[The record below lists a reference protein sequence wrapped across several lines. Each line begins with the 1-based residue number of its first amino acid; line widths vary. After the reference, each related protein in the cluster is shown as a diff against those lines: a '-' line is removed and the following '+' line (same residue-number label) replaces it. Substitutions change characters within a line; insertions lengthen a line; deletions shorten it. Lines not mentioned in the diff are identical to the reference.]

1 MKFAFAALSALV
13 VAGCVAVP
21 RATHELEAART
32 TYRDAAAN
40 PQVQARAPVELE
52 LAERSLGDAERF
64 HKADADPAMVAHF
77 AYLAGQRSRI
87 AVKTAE
93 LRAAEAAMA
102 TAASQ
107 RHRMHLELGA
117 RERAQADLQQRQAQA
132 QLKQAERAA
141 QFPAEMNALKARE
154 TERGWVLS
162 FGSEQLFEGPSA
174 TLTTGGRKAIEH
186 LAQVL
191 QKQPARGIAIE
202 GYADSSASAEL
213 GKQLSQAR
221 TEAVKQLLVEQGIEP
236 SHIWTR
242 AFAYPVASN
251 ERVEV
256 VIAPAASSGATFR

>member
-1 MKFAFAALSALV
+1 MKPALAALCALV

-21 RATHELEAART
+21 RATHELDGARAA
-32 TYRDAAAN
+32 YRDAAAN

-77 AYLAGQRSRI
+77 AYLAAQRSRI

-107 RHRMHLELGA
+107 RHRMHLELSA
-117 RERAQADLQQRQAQA
+117 RERAQADLQLRQQQA
-132 QLKQAERAA
+132 RLEAAERAA
-141 QFPAEMNALKARE
+141 QFPVEMSALKARQ
-154 TERGWVLS
+154 TERGWVVS
-162 FGSEQLFEGPSA
+162 FGAQRLFEGASA
-174 TLTTGGRKAIEH
+174 ALTPVGRKSIEN

-202 GYADSSASAEL
+202 GYADSSASPEL

-221 TEAVKQLLVEQGIEP
+221 TEAVKQLLIEGGIEP
-236 SHIWTR
+236 GHIWTR
-242 AFAYPVASN
+242 PFAYPVGAD
-251 ERVEV
+251 ERVEIV
-256 VIAPAASSGATFR
+256 VAPAASAAPSR